1 MKLKEWAGLTLML
14 VILTGLVFAETQQEN
29 RGNAESRQR
38 MRRSTAAARERM
50 TAGRERLYQQRLA
63 QQADAH
69 AAEIKELLDI
79 KKLAEE
85 ENATKTAEAIQALID
100 KKNNEY
106 KQQVEQVE
114 RARRERAER
123 LERMRQQAEERQQG
137 AAAQTQQGGQD
148 NQGTADEGGN
158 D

>member
-14 VILTGLVFAETQQEN
+14 LVLIGLVFAEAQQEN

-50 TAGRERLYQQRLA
+50 TGGREQMYQQRLA

-69 AAEIKELLDI
+69 AAEIKELMDI
-79 KKLAEE
+79 KKIAEE

-100 KKNNEY
+100 KKNNAY

-123 LERMRQQAEERQQG
+123 LERMRRQAEERQQG
-137 AAAQTQQGGQD
+137 AATQTQQGEQE
-148 NQGTADEGGN
+148 NQQAEDEGGN